1 MTTAIAEFL
10 HVTTTAGADVYR
22 WQSFWPGQ
30 TVDSHTFYPF
40 RLEPMLSGRSG
51 EQPELQVEL
60 PLNAVTTALIEDGIN
75 NRYLVT
81 ATLYE
86 FTPPVSGLP
95 ATKTAIAAFSG
106 EVLAGSLGQINL
118 TMTVGSSVVSTEAQ
132 VPHRRFTTTLVGTPP
147 KL

>member
-1 MTTAIAEFL
+1 MTKAVAEFL
-10 HVTTTAGADVYR
+10 HITTSAGADVYR

-40 RLEPMLSGRSG
+40 RLAPMLSGRSG
-51 EQPELQVEL
+51 EQPELQVQL
-60 PLNAVTTALIEDGIN
+60 PLNSVTTTLVEDGITN
-75 NRYLVT
+75 SYLVT

-106 EVLAGSLGQINL
+106 QITTGQLDQINL
-118 TMTVGSSVVSTEAQ
+118 SFTVGSSLISTEAQ
-132 VPHRRFTTTLVGTPP
+132 VPHRRFTSTLVGTPP